1 MKAGCVACGF
11 RLQSQRRAGSRPSSI
26 GSWGR
31 CIYAWELESL
41 GMACREFRSTGVRPL
56 VGSRSVSARLPVQYG
71 LKSLARV
78 LGCRTA
84 GSNARTEEAARRTR
98 ALLVLQPVARAVAR
112 SPPARGVQFL
122 FLRAREPPL
131 KRSRFGTTTG
141 SSN

>member
-1 MKAGCVACGF
+1 VACGF

-98 ALLVLQPVARAVAR
+98 ALLVLQAVARAVAR
-112 SPPARGVQFL
+112 SLAPPAGFL

-141 SSN
+141 SNN